1 MKFKH
6 MFKRYILE
14 LERSLIINLVVTN
27 DYNFT
32 HIFLLDVNFDKS
44 TIELNFLLVCLM
56 LEKFSKDQR
65 SITISLIKCLNFKF
79 L

>member
-1 MKFKH
+1 

-65 SITISLIKCLNFKF
+65 SITMSLIKCLNFKF

>member
-1 MKFKH
+1 

-32 HIFLLDVNFDKS
+32 HIFLLDMNFDKS

-56 LEKFSKDQR
+56 LEKFSKIKDQ
-65 SITISLIKCLNFKF
+65 
-79 L
+79 